1 MGQELLYGIG
11 AILLL
16 CALIRGVNQYHHRNK
31 TAVREGDKVVADRY
45 RRDET

>member
-16 CALIRGVNQYHHRNK
+16 CALIYGVNQYHRRNK
-31 TAVREGDKVVADRY
+31 AAVREGDKIVAERY
-45 RRDET
+45 RRGET